1 MGKYFGTDGFRGEV
15 GGGLTADHAF
25 LIGKALGTMLFRR
38 LKGEE
43 SGGAGASKERGVIRP
58 TVVIGKDTRRSC
70 YMLEYAVAAGLAS
83 VGADAY
89 MLHVCTTP
97 AVSYTVRSDGFCAG
111 VMISASHNPF
121 TDNGIKVIGERGEK
135 LDDSQTE
142 ELEALMDSEEC
153 FKCST
158 GAGVGRIIDH
168 FGGRNRYIGYLI
180 SMAKHSFGDL
190 RIGLDCANGAA
201 FMIAPAV
208 FRALGATVV
217 TIGDEP
223 DGLNINR
230 GFGSTNVG
238 ALCSLVKERGL
249 DMGFAFDGDADRCI
263 AVDGDG
269 NEING
274 DKIAYILGVGMKKRG
289 ELFGDTVVTT
299 VMSNAGLY
307 HALGAIGIRSVQT
320 AVGDRFIYEE
330 MKRCGYSLG
339 AEQSGHVIMSKYSVT
354 GDGILTAIMLT
365 EQVLSEKKSLGTLA
379 APVTMLPQWTEN
391 IAVKD
396 KSIADRERV
405 KKELDRI
412 SGELDGHGRI
422 LIRKSGTEPLIR
434 IMAEART
441 EKECRL
447 HALAL
452 RRVIEEEMGNE
463 ASAL

>member
-1 MGKYFGTDGFRGEV
+1 MHLTDLEMARKIAEAVAERGGVAYFV
-15 GGGLTADHAF
+15 GGYVRDIICGTAGKDIDIEIHGISPDALKEILGGLGERME
-25 LIGKALGTMLFRR
+25 IGESFGIFG
-38 LKGEE
+38 LKGYSLDIAMPRTEIN
-43 SGGAGASKERGVIRP
+43 RGRGHKDFDVFVDP
-58 TVVIGKDTRRSC
+58 NIGTYKAAKRR
-70 YMLEYAVAAGLAS
+70 
-83 VGADAY
+83 D
-89 MLHVCTTP
+89 
-97 AVSYTVRSDGFCAG
+97 
-111 VMISASHNPF
+111 F
-121 TDNGIKVIGERGEK
+121 TINAMMQNVLTGE
-135 LDDSQTE
+135 
-142 ELEALMDSEEC
+142 
-153 FKCST
+153 
-158 GAGVGRIIDH
+158 IIDH

-180 SMAKHSFGDL
+180 SMAKHSFSDL

-230 GFGSTNVG
+230 GFGSTNVA
-238 ALCSLVKERGL
+238 ALCSLVRERGL

-263 AVDGDG
+263 AVDSEG

-307 HALGAIGIRSVQT
+307 RALDAVRIKSVQT

-330 MKRCGYSLG
+330 MKKGGYSLG

-365 EQVLSEKKSLGTLA
+365 EQVLSEKKSLGKLA
-379 APVTMLPQWTEN
+379 SPVTMLPQWTEN
-391 IAVKD
+391 IAVRD
-396 KSIADRERV
+396 KSIADREPV
-405 KKELDRI
+405 KDELERI
-412 SGELDGHGRI
+412 RGELGGRGRI
-422 LIRKSGTEPLIR
+422 LVRKSGTESLIR
-434 IMAEART
+434 IMAEADT

-447 HALAL
+447 YALAL
-452 RRVIEEEMGNE
+452 RRVIEEEMRNE